1 MLKQNKSHVHREFQ
15 RGGCRWLQHLLRENK
30 DLEIVRR
37 PLMAV
42 DMWLQQGNGGGI
54 TRLWLGA
61 EECSKSLEHIL
72 VVNERWDFN
81 SIKITIVFTIRPKQ
95 WKLRNVLQGNFKRP
109 E

>member
-72 VVNERWDFN
+72 VVNER
-81 SIKITIVFTIRPKQ
+81 
-95 WKLRNVLQGNFKRP
+95 
-109 E
+109 